1 MFIVNKMAT
10 LKGNTKKFSYI
21 IGNQQQQKKKKKKK
35 KKTTKNVVNIN
46 LSVEEI

>member
-21 IGNQQQQKKKKKKK
+21 IGNQPKK

>member
-21 IGNQQQQKKKKKKK
+21 IGNQQKKKKKNHKK
-35 KKTTKNVVNIN
+35 CG
-46 LSVEEI
+46 EY

>member
-21 IGNQQQQKKKKKKK
+21 IGNQQNKNKKTKKKKKKCG
-35 KKTTKNVVNIN
+35 
-46 LSVEEI
+46 EY

>member
-10 LKGNTKKFSYI
+10 LKGNTNRKS
-21 IGNQQQQKKKKKKK
+21 QKKKKKP
-35 KKTTKNVVNIN
+35 TKNVVNIN

>member
-21 IGNQQQQKKKKKKK
+21 IGNQQKKKKK

>member
-21 IGNQQQQKKKKKKK
+21 IGNQQKKKK

>member
-21 IGNQQQQKKKKKKK
+21 IGNPQKRKLKKKPQKMW
-35 KKTTKNVVNIN
+35 
-46 LSVEEI
+46 